1 MLGGY
6 AGKILDV
13 NLETGELKDKTLDE
27 EVLRMYLG
35 GKGLGL
41 KLIYDEFRDDIQPFD
56 PDNLLVF
63 STGPATGA
71 RVPTSGRYHILTS
84 KSPLT
89 GAVGSGN
96 SGGKWGPYLKFAGY
110 DAVVVRGIS
119 EKPVY
124 LIIINGKAELIE
136 APDIWGM
143 TVTAVTEEL
152 LNRVGTDPKK
162 TSIACVGP
170 AGENL
175 VSFACIM
182 KTSTGQQAGP
192 VPGLSWAARN

>member
-13 NLETGELKDKTLDE
+13 NLESGELKDIPLDE
-27 EVLRMYLG
+27 DILRMYIG

-41 KLIYDEFRDDIQPFD
+41 KLIYDELRDDIQPFD

-63 STGPATGA
+63 ATGPATGA
-71 RVPTSGRYHILTS
+71 KVPTSGRYHILTS

-89 GAVGSGN
+89 GGLGSGN

-119 EKPVY
+119 
-124 LIIINGKAELIE
+124 
-136 APDIWGM
+136 DQ
-143 TVTAVTEEL
+143 
-152 LNRVGTDPKK
+152 
-162 TSIACVGP
+162 P
-170 AGENL
+170 AY
-175 VSFACIM
+175 VSYY
-182 KTSTGQQAGP
+182 KRKG
-192 VPGLSWAARN
+192 

>member
-13 NLETGELKDKTLDE
+13 DLETGELKDKMPDE
-27 EVLRMYLG
+27 EILRRYIG

-41 KLIYDEFRDDIQPFD
+41 KLIYDEFRDDMQPFD

-71 RVPTSGRYHILTS
+71 RVPTSGRFHVLTS

-110 DAVVVRGIS
+110 DAIVIRGIS

-124 LIIINGKAELIE
+124 LTIIDGKAELVE
-136 APDIWGM
+136 APEIWGM
-143 TVTAVTEEL
+143 TVPAVTEEL
-152 LNRVGTDPKK
+152 LNRQVQTRRKLPLR
-162 TSIACVGP
+162 V
-170 AGENL
+170 
-175 VSFACIM
+175 
-182 KTSTGQQAGP
+182 
-192 VPGLSWAARN
+192 